1 MYWPGSLR
9 DGDVMAQVPTG
20 TVTLLFSDIEGST
33 RLLER
38 LGDRYVQVLAEHQR
52 QLRLA
57 FARFNG
63 REVDTE
69 GDAFFIAFGKASEA
83 VAAAVAAQ
91 QALAAHPWPDGG
103 AVRVR
108 MGIHTGE
115 PMVVGQDYAGLDVH
129 LAARICSAAHG
140 GQVLLSQ
147 PTREL
152 LGDDLPSGVGLRD
165 LGEHR
170 LKDLSRP
177 QRLFQLVVAG
187 LSADF
192 PPLRAV
198 GSRPTNLPAE
208 LTSFVGRQQE
218 VGAIRGLLGR
228 PDVRLLTLS
237 GPGGSGKTRLAA
249 KVAGELAASFP
260 AGVVFVGLAP
270 VNDPAL
276 VVPTIAQVVG
286 ARGTPGQ
293 SLLESL
299 TEYVGDRRLLL
310 VLDNF
315 EQVIA
320 AATSIVDLL
329 RACPQLKI
337 LVTSRAALHVSG
349 EHTYLVP
356 PLSLPARGNGAD
368 HDVTVSEAMT
378 LFVERARAVNPSF
391 SVTHAD
397 APLLAEI
404 CRRLDGLPLAI
415 ELAAA
420 RSRMLPPQAMLA
432 RLDRRLQ
439 LLTGGG
445 RDLPAR
451 QQTLQG
457 AIDWSH
463 DLLEADEQTL
473 FARVAVFAG
482 GCALEAAEAV
492 CNLEGD
498 LDVLAGLDALVD
510 KNLLQP
516 RGGPDGDPR
525 LLMLETIREYAL
537 ARLTERNEADAVG
550 REHAGYYTGL
560 AERAEMELLGPRQ
573 EAWHERL
580 DVDVDNF
587 NAALGWSLAHQQ
599 VDITARL
606 AGALLEF
613 WLSRGRALEGLQWL
627 GAALERRDSLTPPT
641 LARALFAK
649 AYLLL
654 QTGAHHQQA
663 IPLLEESLF
672 LLRKLGDKTRTV
684 WAVSVLGHAAL
695 RAGELHRSLMLREEA
710 VALAREDADRWS
722 MAMAMGNLGISLL
735 AVEDQAGARSAL
747 EESLTLYGAVGEPA
761 GIAFAHVGLAMLA
774 LSEADLE
781 RASSLLQEAFGL
793 AWQAG
798 ALTDAARYLADLALV
813 ALHAGD
819 YSPAGRMLK
828 ESLTLVDQVD
838 DDLLVGQCLW
848 ATAVAAAATGQ
859 WTRAVRLWSAATA
872 FQYRLAIPPF
882 VVRPLEERLLEPA
895 RNQLTPEAA
904 RAEWVTGQ
912 AMRREEAISTVL
924 ER

>member
-1 MYWPGSLR
+1 
-9 DGDVMAQVPTG
+9 
-20 TVTLLFSDIEGST
+20 
-33 RLLER
+33 
-38 LGDRYVQVLAEHQR
+38 
-52 QLRLA
+52 
-57 FARFNG
+57 
-63 REVDTE
+63 
-69 GDAFFIAFGKASEA
+69 
-83 VAAAVAAQ
+83 VAAAVAGQ
-91 QALAAHPWPDGG
+91 QALAAYRWPDGV

-115 PMVVGQDYAGLDVH
+115 PLLVGQDYAGLDVH
-129 LAARICSAAHG
+129 QAARISSAAHG

-147 PTREL
+147 TTREL

-165 LGEHR
+165 LGNHR

-177 QRLFQLVVAG
+177 QRLFQLVIAG
-187 LSADF
+187 LPADF
-192 PPLRAV
+192 PALQTV
-198 GSRPTNLPAE
+198 GSRLTNLPVQ

-218 VGAIRGLLGR
+218 TAAIRELLDR

-237 GPGGSGKTRLAA
+237 GPGGTGKTRLAVR
-249 KVAGELAASFP
+249 VAGELAGSFP

-270 VNDPAL
+270 VNDPGL
-276 VVPTIAQVVG
+276 VVATIAQTLGVRET
-286 ARGTPGQ
+286 AGQ

-299 TEYVGDRRLLL
+299 TQHIGDQRFLL
-310 VLDNF
+310 VLDNL

-320 AATSIVDLL
+320 AAGSIVDLL
-329 RACPQLKI
+329 ATCPQLKI

-349 EHTYLVP
+349 EYAYSVAP
-356 PLSLPARGNGAD
+356 MSLPAREDKENQ
-368 HDVTVSEAMT
+368 DVAASEAVT

-391 SVTHAD
+391 SVTDAN

-439 LLTGGG
+439 LLTSGG

-457 AIDWSH
+457 TIDWSY
-463 DLLEADEQTL
+463 DLLEPDEQTL
-473 FARVAVFAG
+473 FARMAVFAG
-482 GCALEAAEAV
+482 GCTLEAAEGV

-516 RGGPDGDPR
+516 WEGPEGDPR

-537 ARLTERNEADAVG
+537 ARLTERNVADAIG
-550 REHAGYYTGL
+550 REHADYYARL
-560 AERAEMELLGPRQ
+560 AERAELELLGPRQ
-573 EAWHERL
+573 EGWRERL

-587 NAALGWSLAHQQ
+587 NAALGWSLTHQQ
-599 VDITARL
+599 VEITARL
-606 AGALLEF
+606 AGALLQF
-613 WLSRGRALEGLQWL
+613 WLSRGRAGEGLRWL
-627 GAALERRDSLTPPT
+627 GTALERRDSLTPPT
-641 LARALFAK
+641 LARTLFAK

-654 QTGAHHQQA
+654 QTGAHHQEA
-663 IPLLEESLF
+663 TTLLEESLRLF
-672 LLRKLGDKTRTV
+672 REIGDKTRTV
-684 WAVSVLGHAAL
+684 WAISVLGLAAL

-710 VALAREDADRWS
+710 VALAREDADHWS
-722 MAMAMGNLGISLL
+722 LAMAMGNLGISLL
-735 AVEDQAGARSAL
+735 AVEDQARARSAL
-747 EESLTLYGAVGEPA
+747 EESLTLYRAVGEPE
-761 GIAFAHVGLAMLA
+761 GIAFAFVGLAMLA
-774 LSEADLE
+774 VSEGDNQ

-798 ALTDAARYLADLALV
+798 ARTTAARFLADLALV
-813 ALHAGD
+813 ALHTGD
-819 YSPAGRMLK
+819 YSHAARMLN
-828 ESLTLVDQVD
+828 ESLSLVDQVD

-848 ATAVAAAATGQ
+848 ATAIAAAATGQ
-859 WTRAVRLWSAATA
+859 STRAVRLWSAATA

-882 VVRPLEERLLEPA
+882 LVRPLEERLLVPA
-895 RNQLTPEAA
+895 RNRLTPEAV
-904 RAEWVTGQ
+904 RAEWITGQ

-924 ER
+924 GANTGNP